1 MRRILWRAMEK
12 GTIAIC
18 FVEAALRAVRAR
30 GGDAEA
36 LLVQVG
42 IPPSLLQTA
51 AARVSAARYGA
62 LWRLIAQTLGD
73 EMFGLDA
80 RRVKPGSFAM
90 LCRTVIHCGTLQRAL
105 NRCSRFYD
113 LLLDDVSIAVSRHG
127 DTARLTLHERNAPR
141 GCPQRVFAH
150 EGLLI
155 ILHGLACWL
164 VGRRIP
170 ITLAEF
176 GYPRARPQRRVP
188 DQVQQRARVLPAGHV
203 DCVRCV
209 LSRAARRAGRA
220 GHEGVPAHDP
230 REHPGQ
236 VQEHQRPDREDPRA
250 LAPGAARR
258 AARPRDPGAASC
270 YTTPATLRRRLQEE
284 GESYQS
290 IKDQLRR
297 DLAITY
303 LSDSRA
309 KRHGYRPRA
318 GLCRTERLPSSV
330 QEMDRSVARRAPP
343 KLGAL
348 REPLIPPL
356 RKPHTFPAV

>member
-1 MRRILWRAMEK
+1 MEK

-18 FVEAALRAVRAR
+18 FVEAALQAVRAR

-73 EMFGLDA
+73 EMFGLDS

-90 LCRTVIHCGTLQRAL
+90 LCRTVIHCGTLERAL

-127 DTARLTLHERNAPR
+127 DTARLTLQERNAPR

-176 GYPRARPQRRVP
+176 GYPEPAHSAEYRTRFSSELAFCRPGTSIAF
-188 DQVQQRARVLPAGHV
+188 DASYLE
-203 DCVRCV
+203 
-209 LSRAARRAGRA
+209 LARRAGRA

-230 REHPGQ
+230 GEHPGQ
-236 VQEHQRPDREDPRA
+236 VQEHNRPDGEDP
-250 LAPGAARR
+250 LAPAPGTARR
-258 AARPRDPGAASC
+258 AARPRDPGVRALHHARD
-270 YTTPATLRRRLQEE
+270 TRRRLQEE

-303 LSDSRA
+303 LSDS
-309 KRHGYRPRA
+309 
-318 GLCRTERLPSSV
+318 E
-330 QEMDRSVARRAPP
+330 RSVMDIALELGFAEPSAFHRAFKKWTGASPGEHRRSLAPSGS
-343 KLGAL
+343 L
-348 REPLIPPL
+348 
-356 RKPHTFPAV
+356 